1 MLTSFPIG
9 DGVRDRPRGHWS
21 STERPIPKLEPVTIR
36 VLIADDQ
43 ELVRTGFQMI
53 LDAQPDMEVVAAVAD
68 GAEAVSEARRLRPD
82 VCLLDIRM
90 PRLDGLE
97 VTRVLAGPGVENP
110 MRVVIVTTFD
120 LDEYVYT
127 ALRSGAT
134 GFLLKDS
141 GPTLLIE
148 AIRAAASGESLVS
161 PSVMVRLLQHLAK
174 PSPVSVR
181 PLAEPLTER
190 ELDVVRLVAR
200 GRTNQEVAAELFVS
214 LSTVKTHLGSIQVK
228 LGARNRGEI
237 AAWAWESG
245 VVS

>member
-1 MLTSFPIG
+1 M
-9 DGVRDRPRGHWS
+9 
-21 STERPIPKLEPVTIR
+21 TIR

-53 LDAQPDMEVVAAVAD
+53 LDAQPDMRVVAAVAD
-68 GAEAVSEARRLRPD
+68 GAAAVAEATRLRPD

-97 VTRVLAGPGVENP
+97 ATRLLAGPGVENP

-120 LDEYVYT
+120 LDEYVYG
-127 ALRSGAT
+127 ALRAGAT

-141 GPTLLIE
+141 GPTLLVE
-148 AIRAAASGESLVS
+148 AVKAAAEGESLVS
-161 PSVMVRLLQHLAK
+161 PSVTVRLLRHLAQ
-174 PSPVSVR
+174 PRRSPA
-181 PLAEPLTER
+181 PLPEPLTER

-214 LSTVKTHLGSIQVK
+214 LSTVKTHLGSIFTK
-228 LGARNRGEI
+228 LGTRNRVEI

>member
-1 MLTSFPIG
+1 M
-9 DGVRDRPRGHWS
+9 
-21 STERPIPKLEPVTIR
+21 TIR

-53 LDAQPDMEVVAAVAD
+53 LDAQPDIEVVGAVAN
-68 GAEAVSEARRLRPD
+68 GADAVEAARRLRPD

-90 PRLDGLE
+90 PKLDGIE
-97 VTRVLAGPGVENP
+97 VTRILAGPGVENP

-120 LDEYVYT
+120 LDEYVYG

-148 AIRAAASGESLVS
+148 AIRAAAAGDALVS
-161 PSVMVRLLQHLAK
+161 PSVTVRLLQHLAQPTMGATK
-174 PSPVSVR
+174 P
-181 PLAEPLTER
+181 LNEPLTER

-228 LGARNRGEI
+228 LGARNRVEI